1 MGGLRAAD
9 LFLGKP
15 VCVSV
20 QQEVREI
27 KINSAAENAL
37 YNRID
42 WFLLFSLNW
51 LVSSVCVTH
60 TPSHTHK
67 QTAKTVT

>member
-1 MGGLRAAD
+1 MAAD

-15 VCVSV
+15 VGVSV

-42 WFLLFSLNW
+42 WFLLFSLN
-51 LVSSVCVTH
+51 
-60 TPSHTHK
+60 
-67 QTAKTVT
+67 